1 MAPEAM
7 RHPHFCGRCSAQ
19 ERILLHHLLNDAEDI
34 VLSLLGRSGSEGG
47 CVLQAQQVGPQDAHD
62 ASSFPQASGYP
73 QQHLTPEQMMLAHS
87 G

>member
-1 MAPEAM
+1 M
-7 RHPHFCGRCSAQ
+7 
-19 ERILLHHLLNDAEDI
+19 
-34 VLSLLGRSGSEGG
+34 
-47 CVLQAQQVGPQDAHD
+47 LQAQQVGPQEAHD